1 MGSGITLR
9 FQQHYP
15 EGQKVSK
22 KHGLPSVFVHEMRN
36 TNASLLCETGVDPI
50 MVKERL
56 GHSDIATT
64 LGIYT
69 YATQSMEQR
78 AAEKAD
84 EMIGTVWI

>member
-1 MGSGITLR
+1 MESPYGSSSITRKVRR
-9 FQQHYP
+9 FQ
-15 EGQKVSK
+15 K
-22 KHGLPSVFVHEMRN
+22 KHGLTSVFVHEMRN
-36 TNASLLCETGVDPI
+36 TNANLLCETGVDPI
-50 MVKERL
+50 TVKERL

-69 YATQSMEQR
+69 HATQSMEQR

>member
-1 MGSGITLR
+1 MESPYGSSSITRKVRR
-9 FQQHYP
+9 FQ
-15 EGQKVSK
+15 K
-22 KHGLPSVFVHEMRN
+22 KRGLPSVFVHEMRN
-36 TNASLLCETGVDPI
+36 TNANLLCEAGADPI
-50 MVKERL
+50 TVKERL

>member
-1 MGSGITLR
+1 MESPYGSSSITRKVRR
-9 FQQHYP
+9 FQ
-15 EGQKVSK
+15 K
-22 KHGLPSVFVHEMRN
+22 KRDLPSVFVHEMRN
-36 TNASLLCETGVDPI
+36 TNANLLCEAGADPI
-50 MVKERL
+50 TVKERL

-69 YATQSMEQR
+69 HATQSMEQR